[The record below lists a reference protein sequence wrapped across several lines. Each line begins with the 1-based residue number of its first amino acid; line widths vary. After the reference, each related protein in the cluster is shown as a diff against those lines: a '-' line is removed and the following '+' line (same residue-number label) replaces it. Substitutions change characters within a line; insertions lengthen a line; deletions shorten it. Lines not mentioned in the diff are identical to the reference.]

1 MVEQWMSD
9 ELKEVTFQLT
19 GQQWAGIIKIVQAEL
34 DGRTLNSLLLSPDRP
49 CTKTT
54 YYGRWSK
61 KKRGTK
67 SNPGWVDNAYFVQAL
82 AWARRDYRSWLMEQ
96 GTSEAMQVLA
106 KAAAPSAREL
116 ERQVVGDVA
125 AIEALGRQLDR
136 AVEAGREGHIIKL
149 AQALG
154 ASQLSEALPALVRA
168 LDHEWGAETTAALIG
183 AVGNIASPLDA
194 DRQKAS
200 TAILDR
206 AGEATAAK
214 AVTHETGSDERTH
227 KFDLRDLPKELVEF
241 FASFGQGAGQGFGDG
256 GEGGTE

>member
-1 MVEQWMSD
+1 M
-9 ELKEVTFQLT
+9 FH
-19 GQQWAGIIKIVQAEL
+19 L
-34 DGRTLNSLLLSPDRP
+34 DVL
-49 CTKTT
+49 
-54 YYGRWSK
+54 WS
-61 KKRGTK
+61 
-67 SNPGWVDNAYFVQAL
+67 
-82 AWARRDYRSWLMEQ
+82 MEQ
-96 GTSEAMQVLA
+96 RHTWGKEQAGLGRPALVDAGPQVGQEGLSQHLFEHGTSEAMQVLA

-116 ERQVVGDVA
+116 ERQVVGDLA
-125 AIEALGRQLDR
+125 AIETLSQQLDR

-154 ASQLSEALPALVRA
+154 ASQLSEALPALARA

-183 AVGNIASPLDA
+183 AVGNVASPLDA

-241 FASFGQGAGQGFGDG
+241 FASFGQGAGQGFGEG